1 MSVGA
6 CGPFEAVDVEV
17 AESAFDTLAA
27 ECEALRFENRLLKL
41 EVRTLLDTIKC
52 AGDVLE
58 KLIEESKRKKAE
70 EKKKAK
76 EADSHEENER
86 DIKGDH

>member
-1 MSVGA
+1 MTIDTTALGNLVDDVGLAGEIVGKLSVVSVGA

-27 ECEALRFENRLLKL
+27 ECEALRVENRLLKL

-58 KLIEESKRKKAE
+58 KLIEESK
-70 EKKKAK
+70 
-76 EADSHEENER
+76 
-86 DIKGDH
+86 

>member
-1 MSVGA
+1 MIASRRRWPTVGRAVGGAVVSVAA

-27 ECEALRFENRLLKL
+27 ECEALRVENRLLKL

-58 KLIEESKRKKAE
+58 KLIEESK
-70 EKKKAK
+70 
-76 EADSHEENER
+76 
-86 DIKGDH
+86 